1 MVHGDPAQIYAD
13 TPDKVAPVEH
23 TALGAALL
31 KSVQSSGFA
40 SDEYVPKPRQL
51 PEREVRCIIPPTHT
65 PPPQRSAQFA
75 HRRSPVS
82 PALAFVGKTPLS
94 RPCTPASLVSFL

>member
-51 PEREVRCIIPPTHT
+51 PEREVRCIIPPTPPHPHPNAVPNLLT
-65 PPPQRSAQFA
+65 AALPCPPPSHSWEKLRF
-75 HRRSPVS
+75 
-82 PALAFVGKTPLS
+82 PAAW
-94 RPCTPASLVSFL
+94 